1 MNDMKKMRELLAA
14 FGYIPKMFGLIY
26 RTDKRYL
33 YYLLCETLC
42 FAVISYPSMF
52 LVKYAFDA
60 METGKPFSQ
69 FAIVCVALIL
79 FQLGISLTKSLF
91 NSIRPA
97 RTSLVVG
104 RLYNE
109 FHRKSMEMDY
119 ELLAEKEIQELQ
131 AFAGNFIRWQLGRT
145 VWNFV
150 SLFSSLIAFV
160 ISCVL
165 LINISFLLIIAVIMG
180 LLLDSALSMKF
191 IALNFKLKE
200 RIMKIDRY
208 IRYYEETA
216 ASDTAAKDLR
226 IFDMGS
232 KVISRIEGCNSA
244 KFRLERKRK
253 LYSDIQGLLSILNSH
268 GSDFAIYA
276 VLGFF
281 ALRGKMS
288 LGDISLAI
296 GNIALFRQ
304 YFGRISSTLVG
315 YADTA
320 KYIEYY
326 NRFVSLES
334 KFRKTGTKPVT
345 ISKSDDFEIEFR
357 DVSFKYPG
365 QTDYVLRHFD
375 LKIKSGEKVSIIGE
389 SGAGKSTFVKLLM
402 RLYDPA
408 EGQILLNGTD
418 IKHFNYDEYLAVF
431 APIFQDFKLF
441 AFTVGEN
448 ISAFENCRIEDVK
461 TAAEKSGIDK
471 RIEELPVKYDTY
483 LTKLFD
489 DTGVEFSGGEQQ
501 KIALARTYFKTNA
514 LIMILD
520 EPTSALDPRA
530 EYEVYKEFND
540 LIGNNTAF
548 FISHRLSSSK
558 FCDKIVVVRD
568 KRVCEFGTHDELMNV
583 NGYYAELYGMQ
594 AGYYI

>member
-1 MNDMKKMRELLAA
+1 MKKIKELLAA

-33 YYLLCETLC
+33 YYLLCETFC

-69 FAIVCVALIL
+69 FAFVCVALIL
-79 FQLGISLTKSLF
+79 LQLGISLTKSLF

-104 RLYNE
+104 KLYNE
-109 FHRKSMEMDY
+109 FHQKSMEMDY

-131 AFAGNFIRWQLGRT
+131 VFAGDFIRRRLSGT

-160 ISCVL
+160 ISSLL
-165 LINISFLLIIAVIMG
+165 LISINFLLIIAVIVG
-180 LLLDSALSMKF
+180 LLLDSALSVKF
-191 IALNFKLKE
+191 ISLNFKLNE
-200 RIMKIDRY
+200 RTMKIDRY

-216 ASDTAAKDLR
+216 ASDAAAKDLK
-226 IFDMGS
+226 IFDMGDEI
-232 KVISRIEGCNSA
+232 ISRIEDCNSV
-244 KFRLERKRK
+244 KFRLERKRM
-253 LYSDIQGLLSILNSH
+253 LYSDIQGLLSVLNSH
-268 GSDFAIYA
+268 GSDFIVYV

-281 ALRGKMS
+281 VLRKELS
-288 LGDISLAI
+288 LGDFSLAI

-315 YADTA
+315 YTDTA

-334 KFRKTGTKPVT
+334 KFRKTGTKHIL
-345 ISKSDDFEIEFR
+345 ISQNDDFEIEFR

-365 QTDYVLRHFD
+365 QTDYALRHFD
-375 LKIKSGEKVSIIGE
+375 LRIKSGEKISIIGE
-389 SGAGKSTFVKLLM
+389 NGAGKSTFVKLLM
-402 RLYDPA
+402 RLYDPT
-408 EGQILLNGTD
+408 EGQILINGTD
-418 IKHFNYDEYLAVF
+418 IKHFDYDEYLSIFV
-431 APIFQDFKLF
+431 PIFQDFKLF
-441 AFTVGEN
+441 AFTVSEN
-448 ISAFENCRIEDVK
+448 ISAFENSRIEDVR
-461 TAAEKSGIDK
+461 AAAQKSGIDK
-471 RIEELPVKYDTY
+471 RIEQLPDKYGTY

-489 DTGVEFSGGEQQ
+489 DAGVEFSGGEQQ

-514 LIMILD
+514 LITILD

-558 FCDKIVVVRD
+558 FCDKIVVIRD
-568 KRVCEFGTHDELMNV
+568 NQVCEFGTHDELMNV

>member
-1 MNDMKKMRELLAA
+1 M
-14 FGYIPKMFGLIY
+14 
-26 RTDKRYL
+26 
-33 YYLLCETLC
+33 
-42 FAVISYPSMF
+42 
-52 LVKYAFDA
+52 
-60 METGKPFSQ
+60 
-69 FAIVCVALIL
+69 
-79 FQLGISLTKSLF
+79 
-91 NSIRPA
+91 
-97 RTSLVVG
+97 
-104 RLYNE
+104 
-109 FHRKSMEMDY
+109 
-119 ELLAEKEIQELQ
+119 
-131 AFAGNFIRWQLGRT
+131 
-145 VWNFV
+145 
-150 SLFSSLIAFV
+150 
-160 ISCVL
+160 
-165 LINISFLLIIAVIMG
+165 
-180 LLLDSALSMKF
+180 
-191 IALNFKLKE
+191 
-200 RIMKIDRY
+200 
-208 IRYYEETA
+208 
-216 ASDTAAKDLR
+216 
-226 IFDMGS
+226 
-232 KVISRIEGCNSA
+232 
-244 KFRLERKRK
+244 
-253 LYSDIQGLLSILNSH
+253 LSILNSH

-281 ALRGKMS
+281 ALHGNLS

-296 GNIALFRQ
+296 GNITLFRQ

-315 YADTA
+315 YTDTA

-345 ISKSDDFEIEFR
+345 ISKSYDFEIEFR

-418 IKHFNYDEYLAVF
+418 IKLFNYDEYLAVF

-530 EYEVYKEFND
+530 EYEVYKKFND

-558 FCDKIVVVRD
+558 FCDKIVVIRD

>member
-1 MNDMKKMRELLAA
+1 MKKIKELLAA
-14 FGYIPKMFGLIY
+14 FKYVPKMFGLIY

-69 FAIVCVALIL
+69 FTIICVALIL
-79 FQLGISLTKSLF
+79 LQLGISLTKSFF

-109 FHRKSMEMDY
+109 FHKKSMEMDY

-131 AFAGNFIRWQLGRT
+131 VFAGDFIRRRLNGT

-150 SLFSSLIAFV
+150 SLFSSLIAFI

-165 LINISFLLIIAVIMG
+165 LININLLLIIAVIVG
-180 LLLDSALSMKF
+180 LLLDSALSVKF
-191 IALNFKLKE
+191 MSLNFKLNE

-226 IFDMGS
+226 IFDMGD
-232 KVISRIEGCNSA
+232 KILSRIKDCNSA

-253 LYSDIQGLLSILNSH
+253 LYADVQGLLSILNSH
-268 GSDFAIYA
+268 SSDFIIYA

-281 ALRGKMS
+281 VLRGELS
-288 LGDISLAI
+288 LGDFSLAI

-315 YADTA
+315 YTDTA
-320 KYIEYY
+320 KNIEYY

-334 KFRKTGTKPVT
+334 KFRKTGTQPVA
-345 ISKSDDFEIEFR
+345 ISKSDDFEIEFC

-365 QTDYVLRHFD
+365 QTDYALRHFD

-389 SGAGKSTFVKLLM
+389 NGAGKSTFVKLLM
-402 RLYDPA
+402 RLYDPT
-408 EGQILLNGTD
+408 EGQILINSTD
-418 IKHFNYDEYLAVF
+418 IKRFDYDEYLSVF

-448 ISAFENCRIEDVK
+448 ISAFENSRIEDVK

-471 RIEELPVKYDTY
+471 RVEQLPAKYDTY

-514 LIMILD
+514 LITILD

-558 FCDKIVVVRD
+558 FCDKIVVIKD
-568 KRVCEFGTHDELMNV
+568 KRVCEFGSHDELMNV